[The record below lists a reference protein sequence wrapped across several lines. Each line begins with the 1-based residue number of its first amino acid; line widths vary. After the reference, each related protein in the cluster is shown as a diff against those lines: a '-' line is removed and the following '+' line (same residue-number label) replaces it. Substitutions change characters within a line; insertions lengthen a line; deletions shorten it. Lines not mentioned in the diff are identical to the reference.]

1 MVSVA
6 SWGVLEVSLLV
17 TCQVQNL
24 AWRSPMNRRFY
35 WSGGRALASM
45 KSYVSLPP
53 TAGKTSGPKA
63 LAARRD
69 RKTPRIAGMGPI
81 PSPVGWLGAS
91 KISSLTWW
99 RVTWPIPIA
108 FQTRGSPMVSEL
120 RLATRGQ
127 SFPSLETRPVSCT
140 FVRYSDPDVLS
151 WEDLLS

>member
-1 MVSVA
+1 M
-6 SWGVLEVSLLV
+6 
-17 TCQVQNL
+17 
-24 AWRSPMNRRFY
+24 
-35 WSGGRALASM
+35 GGAGSLASCDLPSP
-45 KSYVSLPP
+45 KSGVAIADESEFLLIR
-53 TAGKTSGPKA
+53 GKGSGVHEKLCIIATHRWKDPWPKA

-108 FQTRGSPMVSEL
+108 FQTRGSPMVSEQ